1 MMTIKS
7 EKQGN
12 TIIIAVPDSLG
23 VKEGEEFFVAKKSN
37 GIITLVPKLEDPFEY
52 VESGK
57 LYISNENMDHF
68 PVAHKFD

>member
-1 MMTIKS
+1 MMTTKA

-12 TIIIAVPDSLG
+12 AMIITLPEFLE
-23 VKEGEEFFVAKKSN
+23 VKDGEEFFIVKKEN
-37 GIITLVPKLEDPFEY
+37 GIIVLVPKLEDPFEY
-52 VESGK
+52 AENGK

>member
-1 MMTIKS
+1 MMTTKA

-12 TIIIAVPDSLG
+12 VMIITLPDFLE
-23 VKEGEEFFVAKKSN
+23 VKDGEEFFIVKKDN

-52 VESGK
+52 AENGK
-57 LYISNENMDHF
+57 LYISNENTKHF

>member
-1 MMTIKS
+1 MMTTKA
-7 EKQGN
+7 EKQGDAM
-12 TIIIAVPDSLG
+12 IITLPESLK
-23 VKEGEEFFVAKKSN
+23 VKDGEEFFIVKKDN